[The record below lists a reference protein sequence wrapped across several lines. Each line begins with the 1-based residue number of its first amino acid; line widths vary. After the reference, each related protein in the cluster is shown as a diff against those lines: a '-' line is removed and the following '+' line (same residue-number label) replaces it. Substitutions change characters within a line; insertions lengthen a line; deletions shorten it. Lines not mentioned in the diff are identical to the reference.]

1 MAKAARQA
9 LPGTT
14 TRAIVTLSSKRFEN
28 ADFQPDPNFITADVS
43 LVFNG
48 SNTGTIG
55 QTITYGVALTKA
67 QVQTAV
73 RTLTNALL
81 DQFEPGNTLNN
92 NQIILDG
99 LSD

>member
-1 MAKAARQA
+1 MAKSARQA

-14 TRAIVTLSSKRFEN
+14 TRALVTLSNKRFEN
-28 ADFQPDPNFITADVS
+28 SAFQPDPNFITADVS

-48 SNTGTIG
+48 SNTGTLG
-55 QTITYGVALTKA
+55 QTITYDVALTKS

-73 RTLTNALL
+73 RTLVNDLL

-92 NQIILDG
+92 SRIILDG